1 MNFKETML
9 SDSVDKSNKFF
20 KSLHSLKCITVKELK
35 HFSYQFKKRTNLGKL
50 YLLPKIDKR
59 LSIIPGRPVISNCGI
74 PTEKASE
81 FLHIYL
87 KPLIQN
93 GWSYIRDSG
102 GFIDKIKWAGKILKG
117 SFLETADVVDLYTS
131 IPQNEGILSLKQKLE
146 EQPSTNIPANDQ
158 VKLAEF
164 VLQNNFFEFNDKF
177 KEQIS
182 GMHVE
187 LSSLLHT
194 SVSIWI
200 KRRLIFLRSTVSNH
214 LFCCAILT
222 ISRLYDAWKSRA

>member
-59 LSIIPGRPVISNCGI
+59 LSIIPGRPVISSCGI

-164 VLQNNFFEFNDKF
+164 VLQNNFF
-177 KEQIS
+177 
-182 GMHVE
+182 
-187 LSSLLHT
+187 
-194 SVSIWI
+194 
-200 KRRLIFLRSTVSNH
+200 
-214 LFCCAILT
+214 
-222 ISRLYDAWKSRA
+222 